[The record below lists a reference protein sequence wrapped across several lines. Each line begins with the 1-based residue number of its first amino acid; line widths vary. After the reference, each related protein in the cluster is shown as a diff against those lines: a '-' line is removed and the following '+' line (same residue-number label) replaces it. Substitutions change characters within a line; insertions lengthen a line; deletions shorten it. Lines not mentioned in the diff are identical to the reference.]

1 MHYRPD
7 LLDLK
12 SLFHRRPV
20 HVSQGPGVLRSLVG
34 DLLVQPDTF
43 R

>member
-1 MHYRPD
+1 MHYLPD

-12 SLFHRRPV
+12 SLFLARPV
-20 HVSQGPGVLRSLVG
+20 HVSRGPGVLKSLVG
-34 DLLVQPDTF
+34 DLLVQPDTS

>member
-12 SLFHRRPV
+12 SLFHGRPV
-20 HVSQGPGVLRSLVG
+20 HLSRGPEVLRSLVG
-34 DLLVQPDTF
+34 DLLVQPDTS